1 MAQLNTKIENA
12 LNEARILVLG
22 GQVLIGSAY
31 QSVFHRGFD
40 RLPHFIQDARMVALT
55 LMLIGLGL
63 LLLPMSYHQIVER
76 GQNTSQFHRLVTHM
90 LAIALFP
97 FAIGLGVD
105 VFTAGHVIHSGT
117 LGLLAGIVTAV
128 FALGLWYV
136 FSAMKRKVVAM
147 PDKEQPTTLEE
158 RIKEVLI
165 EARLILPGAQALLGF
180 QVAATL
186 SDGFETL
193 PSISKWIHLT
203 SLLAIAAT
211 TIFLIAPAAYHRIAL
226 NGEDNEQF
234 CRLASKL
241 IIVAMVWL
249 GLGVSGELFVVAL
262 KTTQS
267 FATST
272 ALAIVM
278 LAFFYGAWFGYS
290 YAKRRTNPNEL
301 KDAA

>member
-31 QSVFHRGFD
+31 QSIFHRGFD
-40 RLPHFIQDARMVALT
+40 NLPRIVQDTRMVALT

-63 LLLPMSYHQIVER
+63 LLLPMPYHQIVER
-76 GQNTSQFHRLVTHM
+76 GENTSQFHRLVTHM

-105 VFTAGHVIHSGT
+105 VYTVGHVVYSES
-117 LGLLAGIVTAV
+117 LGILVGLVTAA
-128 FALGLWYV
+128 FALGLWYL

-147 PDKEQPTTLEE
+147 PDEEKPTSLER

-165 EARLILPGAQALLGF
+165 EARLILPGAQAMLGF
-180 QVAATL
+180 QVAGTL
-186 SDGFETL
+186 SEGFESL
-193 PSISKWIHLT
+193 PPVSKWIHLM
-203 SLLAIAAT
+203 SLLSIAV
-211 TIFLIAPAAYHRIAL
+211 TIILLMAPAAYHRIAL

-234 CRLASKL
+234 CRLASRFV
-241 IIVAMVWL
+241 IVAMVWL
-249 GLGVSGELFVVAL
+249 GLGVSGELFVVAQ
-262 KTTQS
+262 KSTQS
-267 FATST
+267 TVTATVLAT
-272 ALAIVM
+272 AM

-290 YAKRRTNPNEL
+290 YAKRRTNTKEL
-301 KDAA
+301 RDAA